1 LVQSPYFAVFQSN
14 SWGNSLTT
22 IYNSVSAELDDILF
36 LNDILVTQS
45 QSNSNTQ
52 LSRPQAWAKNV
63 VAVGGINHLN
73 TLTTVD
79 DFWGGA
85 SIGPAA
91 DGRVKPDLSHFYDLI
106 WTTDNSNNGYRDFCC
121 TSGATPI
128 VAGHFGLLFEMWSDG
143 IFGNDVDDSGTV
155 FENRCHAS
163 TAKALMINH
172 ARSYP
177 FSGLNHNLTRTHQ
190 GWGFP
195 DVGRMYDLRDRTLVV
210 DEEVVLAN
218 LQTAT
223 FDVTVAKS
231 TPEFRATMV
240 YMDLMGTT
248 SSTLHRINDLS
259 LRVTAPNG
267 TIYWGNNGLLSGN
280 WSTAGGSANTID
292 TVENVFVQN
301 PAAGTWTVDIIAS
314 QINEDS
320 HVETPTVDADFAL
333 VVSGVVPPQTKGTV
347 PDDFTAIRGLQIA
360 GGLDDVLESDDSYL
374 KFQPGIVLSPMEP
387 PVWIEFGGTLPD
399 DSPTTLHF
407 SVEAS
412 ANTIGLTQTI
422 EVFNFNS
429 GQYELVDLRAA
440 SVNSDLVAT
449 IDLSAEISNVVQ
461 SGTGAVKSRIGWR
474 ATGPVVLLPWTICI
488 DHVVWH

>member
-1 LVQSPYFAVFQSN
+1 
-14 SWGNSLTT
+14 
-22 IYNSVSAELDDILF
+22 
-36 LNDILVTQS
+36 
-45 QSNSNTQ
+45 
-52 LSRPQAWAKNV
+52 
-63 VAVGGINHLN
+63 
-73 TLTTVD
+73 
-79 DFWGGA
+79 
-85 SIGPAA
+85 
-91 DGRVKPDLSHFYDLI
+91 
-106 WTTDNSNNGYRDFCC
+106 
-121 TSGATPI
+121 
-128 VAGHFGLLFEMWSDG
+128 
-143 IFGNDVDDSGTV
+143 
-155 FENRCHAS
+155 
-163 TAKALMINH
+163 
-172 ARSYP
+172 
-177 FSGLNHNLTRTHQ
+177 
-190 GWGFP
+190 
-195 DVGRMYDLRDRTLVV
+195 
-210 DEEVVLAN
+210 
-218 LQTAT
+218 
-223 FDVTVAKS
+223 
-231 TPEFRATMV
+231 MV